1 MINETEDTKPKEVR
15 ELVYFLLDHF
25 DEDNSYVK
33 IGKCTVQVEDNIED
47 PQNQAAVY
55 GRLRGIKT
63 GNPRPLLMLGYLYG
77 LESYWH
83 RVFHTY
89 RVDGEWFNF
98 QPIKG
103 IILNLR
109 LAQVPAALNNWILS
123 QKREVTNM
131 IQDQISSWLSEE
143 EKKKLY
149 KKEEN
154 ELNKIDKYTWENY
167 VKSYTNEGN
176 YDLIDNEITRNKWQT
191 GRGRLDD
198 NQILNQHRENSE
210 EIIKLLNLIFR
221 GDTQVKT
228 KSRNSIIDHYNDIIH
243 EGEPYYNLEG
253 EGWTQANGISV
264 RNAVTL
270 WQRANPKLIEY
281 AKKLVEKDEKEM
293 REALN
298 TIDRGFRKI
307 GAEKSI

>member
-1 MINETEDTKPKEVR
+1 M
-15 ELVYFLLDHF
+15 
-25 DEDNSYVK
+25 
-33 IGKCTVQVEDNIED
+33 
-47 PQNQAAVY
+47 
-55 GRLRGIKT
+55 
-63 GNPRPLLMLGYLYG
+63 
-77 LESYWH
+77 
-83 RVFHTY
+83 
-89 RVDGEWFNF
+89 
-98 QPIKG
+98 
-103 IILNLR
+103 
-109 LAQVPAALNNWILS
+109 
-123 QKREVTNM
+123 
-131 IQDQISSWLSEE
+131 
-143 EKKKLY
+143 
-149 KKEEN
+149 
-154 ELNKIDKYTWENY
+154 
-167 VKSYTNEGN
+167 
-176 YDLIDNEITRNKWQT
+176 
-191 GRGRLDD
+191 
-198 NQILNQHRENSE
+198 
-210 EIIKLLNLIFR
+210 NLIFR